1 MSLKFLDPL
10 DSGQEA
16 LRRSLVM
23 FLPLILVRVFV
34 TVTTLE
40 PGKVKVELDVES
52 EGNTASA
59 LDRTSSIDD

>member
-1 MSLKFLDPL
+1 
-10 DSGQEA
+10 
-16 LRRSLVM
+16 M
-23 FLPLILVRVFV
+23 FLPLILVRVLV

-52 EGNTASA
+52 EGSTERA

>member
-1 MSLKFLDPL
+1 
-10 DSGQEA
+10 
-16 LRRSLVM
+16 M